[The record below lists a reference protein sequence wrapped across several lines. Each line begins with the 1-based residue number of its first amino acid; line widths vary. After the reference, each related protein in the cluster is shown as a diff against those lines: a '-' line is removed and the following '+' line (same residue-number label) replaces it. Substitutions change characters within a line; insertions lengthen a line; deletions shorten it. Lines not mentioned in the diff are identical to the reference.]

1 MSGRVAIAQKEWRIA
16 SRDSVFL
23 VMAILFLIMSIA
35 SVYIG
40 SSTKS
45 AELKA
50 YADIVQVARQQG
62 GTAPAAPLIY
72 PLEMLANIVD
82 YIVMIGAVL
91 AIFLGYNA
99 FHSERENGTLR
110 ILLTHPLTQKDVV
123 MGKLLGAIGM
133 IGMLLAATF
142 AFNLLLF
149 IAVDKLVP
157 NTEEVARLAICL
169 VMAFTYMMM
178 FYSGALWVSL
188 KARDGGFAF
197 LIMMIVWIFFSFV
210 IPQLADTQRNY
221 AFAISNLSG
230 LVTKMP
236 SETAASHLINLFS
249 PAAQFTNL
257 GNALLQA
264 DADNAPLRLGVL
276 LIRQTPVI
284 LYLLGCNLAL
294 LILLFHS
301 AKREEVLE

>member
-1 MSGRVAIAQKEWRIA
+1 MSGRIAIAQKERRIA

-23 VMAILFLIMSIA
+23 VMAILFLIMSVA

-50 YADIVQVARQQG
+50 YDDIVQVAQQQG
-62 GTAPAAPLIY
+62 GTAPAAPQIY
-72 PLEMLANIVD
+72 PPEILANIVD

-91 AIFLGYNA
+91 AIFLGYNS
-99 FHSERENGTLR
+99 FHSERKNGTLR
-110 ILLTHPLTQKDVV
+110 ILLSHPLTQKDVV
-123 MGKLLGAIGM
+123 VGKLLGAMGM
-133 IGMLLAATF
+133 IGVLLAATF

-149 IAVDKLVP
+149 IAIAKLVP
-157 NTEEVARLAICL
+157 NVEEVARLAICL
-169 VMAFTYMMM
+169 LMAFLYMMM
-178 FYSGALWVSL
+178 FYTGALWVSF
-188 KARDGGFAF
+188 KSRDGAFAF

-236 SETAASHLINLFS
+236 SETATSHLINLLS

-264 DADNAPLRLGVL
+264 DVDNATLNLGVV
-276 LIRQTPVI
+276 LIRQTPTI

-294 LILLFHS
+294 LWILFHS
-301 AKREEVLE
+301 ARREEVLE